1 MYLQLMEKQVEMEN
15 EIAGK
20 NNNMC
25 TTTITEPD

>member
-20 NNNMC
+20 NNNVHVYHGN
-25 TTTITEPD
+25 